1 MLIHMN
7 TVAGA
12 ARPSDPGNST
22 AQLQSVPPPTLPRWA
37 WAIVPALAILAYVTV
52 LRIGFLSDD
61 YVLLDQARSNPGD
74 LSVLF
79 PRTGFEFLRPV
90 GTFITWQLGWLLW
103 GYNALPSHVVGL
115 LIHALTALF
124 LALWVSE
131 LTRRPQMGWLAGAL
145 FAVFPVNTEAVG
157 WLAAQWDVWAVMFGL
172 LSLWLFTRCWRD
184 PARPALLYWLSALS
198 FGLGL
203 FSKESLLTLL
213 PVYALVVWFLT
224 PRPARMAW
232 RSLLLA
238 MIPFALIWLSN
249 IAVRFATVGSI
260 GGYATASTNYGDFFW
275 DALLLRVRLLVAP
288 INTLVLGTLTAQVV
302 AALVSCVLLAG
313 LIAYG
318 RKIYRLLL
326 LVLGLFLCSV
336 LPALNL
342 FIGPIDLGNN
352 RLLYLP
358 TAAYCILVAALLYE
372 LWQSL
377 SWPRIAYA
385 PVISL
390 LLLCTLATWLQLRP
404 WHTATVIADQVNSDL
419 LKLIP
424 PQQRPNGM
432 VWYVLNNP
440 SVYEGAYIFQ
450 LGLGNKRHFTAPD
463 RSAIVQISP
472 GDVSNIDLL
481 SDHRDAYYIKFHYS
495 PQVPS
500 YKVDSGYGISSEK
513 AASVPGTTA
522 VDNLL
527 FWDFRQCAPDATSAW
542 TIKSA
547 TTTCEI
553 GSGLLVDPKSP
564 DPQLFSPALNLPLG
578 LSDSTTP
585 PRAAPYLVRLRVAV
599 SYPNSDDATRYFS
612 QWFWDGAGQGVRED
626 HSTLIPIRQDGR
638 SYVYW
643 AFISTTNIG
652 SVLTNVRF
660 DPANSS
666 IPARIGWIAV
676 DTIR

>member
-1 MLIHMN
+1 MN
-7 TVAGA
+7 IAAGA
-12 ARPSDPGNST
+12 ERPSDPFNST
-22 AQLQSVPPPTLPRWA
+22 AQLQSVPLPTVPDWG

-74 LSVLF
+74 LSVLL

-90 GTFITWQLGWLLW
+90 GTFITWQLGWLFW
-103 GYNALPSHVVGL
+103 GYNALPSHIIGL
-115 LIHALTALF
+115 LIHALAALF
-124 LALWVSE
+124 LALWVSA
-131 LTRRPQMGWLAGAL
+131 LTGRPYTGWLAGAL
-145 FAVFPVNTEAVG
+145 FAVYPLNTEAVG
-157 WLAAQWDVWAVMFGL
+157 WLAAQWDAWAVMFGL
-172 LSLWLFTRCWRD
+172 LSLWLFTRWWRD
-184 PARPALLYWLSALS
+184 PARSALLYWLSILS

-213 PVYALVVWFLT
+213 PVYVLVVWFVT

-232 RSLLLA
+232 RSLLMA
-238 MIPFALIWLSN
+238 MIPLVLIELSN
-249 IAVRFATVGSI
+249 VAVRFVTVGSI
-260 GGYATASTNYGDFFW
+260 GGYSTAPTNYGDFFW

-288 INTLVLGTLTAQVV
+288 INTMLLGTVTAQLV
-302 AALVSCVLLAG
+302 AALVSCALLVG
-313 LIAYG
+313 LIMYG

-326 LVLGLFLCSV
+326 LVLGLLLCSV

-342 FIGPIDLGNN
+342 FIGPTDLGNN

-419 LKLIP
+419 LKIIP

-432 VWYVLNNP
+432 VWYVVNNP
-440 SVYEGAYIFQ
+440 SVYEGALILQ
-450 LGLGNKRHFTAPD
+450 LGMGNKRYFSAPD
-463 RSAIVQISP
+463 RPAIVQISP

-481 SDHRDAYYIKFHYS
+481 SDQRDAYYIRFHYS

-500 YKVDSGYGISSEK
+500 YKVDSGYGVSMEK
-513 AASVPGTTA
+513 AESFPGTTPG
-522 VDNLL
+522 DNLL
-527 FWDFRQCAPDATSAW
+527 FWDFRQCASDVTSVW

-553 GSGLLVDPKSP
+553 GSGLLVDPRSA
-564 DPQLFSPALNLPLG
+564 DPQLFSPAFSLPLG

-585 PRAAPYLVRLRVAV
+585 PRPAPYLVRLRVAV
-599 SYPNSDDATRYFS
+599 TYPNSSDTTRYFS
-612 QWFWDGAGQGVRED
+612 QWFWHGVEQGFRED
-626 HSTLIPIRQDGR
+626 HSSLMPFRQDGR

-643 AFISTTNIG
+643 AFISTTSIG
-652 SVLTNVRF
+652 DALTNLRF
-660 DPANSS
+660 DPANGS

-676 DTIR
+676 DAIR